1 MRLDAATAA
10 YLRALEGASRS
21 PETIQNGATYL
32 TAFARAAFEDDDP
45 DVATIEPA
53 HIEAWVAEMRG
64 RGLRSSSI
72 ATAVSSLSAF
82 LRWCENQGHL
92 SASPMRRVLRPSSAS
107 SVDDDYAY
115 LDDDQ
120 LELLLRVARDGW
132 DPEIAGTEDTR
143 DASRRAEDFLICAL
157 MGLAGL
163 RVSEVCA
170 LDIGDVDAR
179 HVLVRA
185 GKGNRRRSV
194 PTDPAI
200 WAALEQHRPAGLH
213 LFGMPTAPARR
224 ITRNALEVRISRLA
238 RYAGL
243 GRVTPH
249 VLRHSFATA
258 VGRDPQAVVVLR
270 DLLGHRSVNTTSRYL
285 HSRDDERRAV
295 LAEAR
300 ARRLGRTSS

>member
-64 RGLRSSSI
+64 RELRSSSI
-72 ATAVSSLSAF
+72 STAVSSLSAF

-132 DPEIAGTEDTR
+132 DPESAGTEDTR
-143 DASRRAEDFLICAL
+143 DASRRAEDFLICVL

-163 RVSEVCA
+163 RVSEV
-170 LDIGDVDAR
+170 
-179 HVLVRA
+179 
-185 GKGNRRRSV
+185 
-194 PTDPAI
+194 
-200 WAALEQHRPAGLH
+200 
-213 LFGMPTAPARR
+213 
-224 ITRNALEVRISRLA
+224 
-238 RYAGL
+238 
-243 GRVTPH
+243 
-249 VLRHSFATA
+249 
-258 VGRDPQAVVVLR
+258 
-270 DLLGHRSVNTTSRYL
+270 
-285 HSRDDERRAV
+285 
-295 LAEAR
+295 
-300 ARRLGRTSS
+300 